1 MKLQRVEAAEFGLK
15 LQSLMGIA
23 SSVGKRWPVHEFTCM
38 FLNIGSRSTLA
49 SNIGPFM
56 SHSEIRIGSPSALAS
71 NIVSQHW
78 FTLSSNALLHSSQ
91 ALLQTRSAPVMART
105 KETARKTNQIPR
117 KVAKTA
123 AKGKPIRAI
132 CSTFDI
138 LSRVPKVLDLIL
150 QIYMTLR
157 RW

>member
-91 ALLQTRSAPVMART
+91 ALLQTRSAPVVART
-105 KETARKTNQIPR
+105 
-117 KVAKTA
+117 
-123 AKGKPIRAI
+123 
-132 CSTFDI
+132 
-138 LSRVPKVLDLIL
+138 
-150 QIYMTLR
+150 
-157 RW
+157 